1 MATKTQSA
9 RAGLIVF
16 MCLCCCGPERLF
28 AENKPEKK
36 NQQAESKQEPAG
48 KETVS
53 FTKDIAP
60 FMVNLCLNCHSGKN
74 PRSGFSLE
82 TYELL
87 MKGGK
92 SGRVV
97 LAGNTKDSRL

>member
-1 MATKTQSA
+1 MATIAQSA
-9 RAGLIVF
+9 RAGLLVF
-16 MCLCCCGPERLF
+16 ICLCCFGADRLC
-28 AENKPEKK
+28 AQSMPEKK
-36 NQQAESKQEPAG
+36 KQQAETKQEPAG

-97 LAGNTKDSRL
+97 LAGNAEDS